1 MIYQFVAGILC
12 LSCNAKMSN
21 TTAKLSKKEKKS
33 KESFSSFL
41 MVYSVQFVLILLP
54 FLTVAQHESGIRKVI
69 SWSVSLY
76 YKNVSSQCNLTAQ
89 IVSVQIKSFNRHKE
103 PILTW
108 PTLSFNIDFLVP
120 SNHINLYKYFN
131 YMIQ

>member
-1 MIYQFVAGILC
+1 MWQVYCVYPATSNSPIQLPNC
-12 LSCNAKMSN
+12 LKR
-21 TTAKLSKKEKKS
+21 KKKQA
-33 KESFSSFL
+33 SFSSFL
-41 MVYSVQFVLILLP
+41 MVSSVKSVRILLP
-54 FLTVAQHESGIRKVI
+54 FLTVAQHESGIRKAI

-89 IVSVQIKSFNRHKE
+89 IVSVQIKSFDRHKE

-108 PTLSFNIDFLVP
+108 PIVSFNMDFLVP